1 MSRLDGRYA
10 DVQTDALGRPTHFIA
25 SGTHQEV
32 TVHGW
37 ASHHREWIG
46 VLDGEAQRDVWLVS
60 TNRGVCELHCLSRPK
75 FNDDECNNDDE
86 GDCEWVLFRRED

>member
-10 DVQTDALGRPTHFIA
+10 DVQTDPLGRPTQFIA
-25 SGTHQEV
+25 SGSRQEV

-46 VLDGEAQRDVWLVS
+46 VLSNVS
-60 TNRGVCELHCLSRPK
+60 
-75 FNDDECNNDDE
+75 
-86 GDCEWVLFRRED
+86 

>member
-10 DVQTDALGRPTHFIA
+10 DVQTDALGRPIQFTA
-25 SGTHQEV
+25 SGSRQEV

-46 VLDGEAQRDVWLVS
+46 VLDGEAQRDVWLVA
-60 TNRGVCELHCLSRPK
+60 TNRGVCELHRLSRPIA
-75 FNDDECNNDDE
+75 DDDD
-86 GDCEWVLFRRED
+86 GDCEWVLFRKED

>member
-10 DVQTDALGRPTHFIA
+10 EVYTDSLGRPIQFVA
-25 SGTHQEV
+25 SGSRQEV

-46 VLDGEAQRDVWLVS
+46 VLDGEAQRDVWLVA
-60 TNRGVCELHCLSRPK
+60 TNRGVCELHRLSRPK
-75 FNDDECNNDDE
+75 SDDDE
-86 GDCEWVLFRRED
+86 GDSEWVLFRRED

>member
-10 DVQTDALGRPTHFIA
+10 DVHTDFLGRPIQFVA
-25 SGTHQEV
+25 SGSRQEV
-32 TVHGW
+32 TVQGW

-46 VLDGEAQRDVWLVS
+46 ILDGEAQRDVWLVA
-60 TNRGVCELHCLSRPK
+60 THRGVCELHRLSRPK
-75 FNDDECNNDDE
+75 SDDDDSDE